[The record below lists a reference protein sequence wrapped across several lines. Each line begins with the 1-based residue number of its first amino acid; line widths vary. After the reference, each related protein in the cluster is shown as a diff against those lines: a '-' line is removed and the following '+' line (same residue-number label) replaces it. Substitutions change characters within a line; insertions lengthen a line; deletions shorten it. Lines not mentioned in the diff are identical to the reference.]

1 MIFRYLTLKD
11 ATGSVNILV
20 YNFIDER
27 DLCCGKLVKIKPK
40 KVVFEWSF
48 VHEKSWDITYVVVDI
63 KDIET
68 INFATSENG
77 RIFSDHECNEKHQ
90 EWKVLYRSDPIFR
103 LRKENPFIYLAVR
116 KKIERNFTTDEPQFQ
131 YDNDNNPIKFIELP
145 VEQVPSSLFITPGTI
160 FKIKAQIKEEKFL
173 GILQIYVKKLLEL
186 NPTLHFAR
194 YV

>member
-1 MIFRYLTLKD
+1 MTLKD

-20 YNFIDER
+20 YNFIVER
-27 DLCCGKLVKIKPK
+27 DLCSGKLVKIKLK

-48 VHEKSWDITYVVVDI
+48 VLEKSWDITYVVIDI

-68 INFATSENG
+68 IDFATSERK
-77 RIFSDHECNEKHQ
+77 RIFPERECNEKHQ
-90 EWKVLYRSDPIFR
+90 EWKVLYRSEPIFR
-103 LRKENPFIYLAVR
+103 LRRENPFVYLAVR
-116 KKIERNFTTDEPQFQ
+116 KKIKRNFTTDDPQFQ

-160 FKIKAQIKEEKFL
+160 LKTKEQLKEEKFL
-173 GILQIYVKKLLEL
+173 SILQIYVKKLLEL
-186 NPTLHFAR
+186 NPNLHFAR